1 MYPQNGRCVRLRR
14 AEIERKK
21 LRAVKLQTGPA
32 DAQSHKTIR
41 NSCTASARRATR
53 ASLVVA
59 LAVLTLSAL
68 PPSAAAQAIGKV
80 ALAATPSRPPA
91 PTIVIGFVGGRV
103 HHDDPYHAEVQL
115 AGQLQEEYSKV
126 AEIHVFENR
135 REEEAHQWVLDLL
148 DTNHDGKLSTQEK
161 QHARIILYGHS
172 WGACAVVM
180 LAQELEQDGIPVLLT
195 VQVDSVARH
204 KHEDNVVP
212 ANVERAVNFYQPR
225 GKIHGIPE
233 ITAADPAHTQILGNY
248 RFDYDTQQ
256 VACVG
261 YPWYAHIVFRNHV
274 AIECD
279 PRVWSQISSLIRG
292 EISPATPN
300 LATTTSTN

>member
-1 MYPQNGRCVRLRR
+1 MYSRNGCYVRLLP
-14 AEIERKK
+14 AGIERKK
-21 LRAVKLQTGPA
+21 LRAVKLRTGPA
-32 DAQSHKTIR
+32 DSDFLDRVQNLYSR
-41 NSCTASARRATR
+41 SLQRVRRVPF
-53 ASLVVA
+53 LLA
-59 LAVLTLSAL
+59 LAVFAL
-68 PPSAAAQAIGKV
+68 PVFAPNARAQGIGE
-80 ALAATPSRPPA
+80 ASLAATPSLPPE
-91 PTIVIGFVGGRV
+91 PTIIIGFVGGRV

-115 AGQLQEEYSKV
+115 AGQLQEEYSKT
-126 AEIHVFENR
+126 ADIQVFENK
-135 REEEAHQWVLDLL
+135 REEVAHQWILDVL
-148 DTNHDGKLSTQEK
+148 DTNHDGKLSMQEK
-161 QHARIILYGHS
+161 QRARIVLYGHS

-180 LAQELEQDGIPVLLT
+180 LAQDLEKDGIPVLLT
-195 VQVDSVARH
+195 VQVDSVAKH

-256 VACVG
+256 VSCVG

-279 PRVWSQISSLIRG
+279 PRVWSQISSLIRS
-292 EISPATPN
+292 EISPSAPN